1 MPKKMMNP
9 PGAIQLFQYSCLSV
23 PSILSSPWNYTQKK
37 NYLSIQGFQ
46 GNNSNAVQTNF
57 VHAILLNKSLD
68 ASIKEGT
75 FRKLKKKNLYEDEIN
90 AELTYAHYVEHC
102 KFLGKHY
109 FFVSYKFR
117 NMRNMKFDKEAFQ
130 LIFTGNKQFE
140 EDTINIANTVFDYTG
155 FNQYQIGINKIYEK
169 ESKTY
174 TFGAALSLLQ
184 SPVNINL
191 RARNSSI
198 YTALDG
204 EYLDVKYN
212 MAVNQANQ
220 GPPEFFSFKGTGLGL
235 DLNFGYFNNQKNAF
249 RISATDLG
257 FIKYTKDINN
267 LKADSNL
274 RFEGIQIDN
283 ILHYTQPSIFT
294 NFEADSLFKILNVRA
309 TKKAYTN
316 MLASTFQ
323 ASYSQFILHKKGLLT
338 LGVQYKMLPNYYPLI
353 YAKFSYQLAHGFIPS
368 ASASFGGYS
377 YYNIG
382 AELSKTFRFGVVS
395 VGSTNLLGVFLT
407 NHFTSSSIYL
417 RAAVIF

>member
-1 MPKKMMNP
+1 
-9 PGAIQLFQYSCLSV
+9 
-23 PSILSSPWNYTQKK
+23 
-37 NYLSIQGFQ
+37 
-46 GNNSNAVQTNF
+46 
-57 VHAILLNKSLD
+57 
-68 ASIKEGT
+68 
-75 FRKLKKKNLYEDEIN
+75 
-90 AELTYAHYVEHC
+90 
-102 KFLGKHY
+102 
-109 FFVSYKFR
+109 
-117 NMRNMKFDKEAFQ
+117 MKFDKEAFQ
-130 LIFTGNKQFE
+130 LIFAGNKQFE

-235 DLNFGYFNNQKNAF
+235 DINFGYFNNQKNAF

-395 VGSTNLLGVFLT
+395 VGSTNLLGVFIT